1 MGAEFAKH
9 FFMCWY
15 DYDDE
20 QVINAETIH
29 PFEIIIENPANDNQT
44 TPINIELSNQTTTN
58 QYISDYF
65 TPKNIDANDV
75 DEWDKYIVDKDFV

>member
-9 FFMCWY
+9 FFMCW
-15 DYDDE
+15 YDDE

-29 PFEIIIENPANDNQT
+29 PFEIIIENDDQT
-44 TPINIELSNQTTTN
+44 TPINIELSNQTTN

-65 TPKNIDANDV
+65 TPKNIDKNDI
-75 DEWDKYIVDKDFV
+75 DEWDKYIVDKDFI